1 MKSNDSVSY
10 WQSTSQAMSLS
21 TDLPRTVDVAVIGG
35 GLLGAAT
42 CYWLTRAGIHVA
54 LLERH
59 FPASGATGRNGGFV
73 RAGAAI
79 SYPDAIDQFGQETA
93 RAVMTLTSQ
102 SKALTRQVIEE
113 ERIACD
119 YREPGSLR
127 LALSEQQAEHL
138 QREVALLQADG
149 FSAQFLDR
157 EQTQALIKT
166 PLASDIAGGR
176 FLSEQG
182 LVHSA
187 RLVNGLLQAALRLGA
202 RAYHTNVRELVPEGS
217 TIQVQTTRGTI
228 SAGAVVVAVNA
239 WTGTLLPALSDVI
252 VPERE
257 QMLAYAPLP
266 PIFSTGVT
274 ADVVTGEYWQQT
286 PDGTL
291 LIGGCSSVAPHGDLG
306 VWETQPTAV
315 VQEAIE
321 RILPRL
327 FPSLPPLRVV
337 QRWAGT
343 LGCTT
348 DMHPIVD
355 RVPQLP
361 RAYFVGGFTGHGMPF
376 GMRFGQLLA
385 GAVISDTLPVELK
398 PYRLD
403 RPTLRQ
409 WSSF

>member
-1 MKSNDSVSY
+1 
-10 WQSTSQAMSLS
+10 
-21 TDLPRTVDVAVIGG
+21 
-35 GLLGAAT
+35 
-42 CYWLTRAGIHVA
+42 
-54 LLERH
+54 
-59 FPASGATGRNGGFV
+59 
-73 RAGAAI
+73 
-79 SYPDAIDQFGQETA
+79 
-93 RAVMTLTSQ
+93 MTLTSQ

-113 ERIACD
+113 EGIACD

-127 LALSEQQAEHL
+127 LALSQQQAEHL
-138 QREVALLQADG
+138 KHEVALLQADG
-149 FSAQFLDR
+149 FSAQFFDR

-166 PLASDIAGGR
+166 PLASDIPGGR
-176 FLSEQG
+176 FLPEQG

-202 RAYHTNVRELVPEGS
+202 RAYHTNVRELVPEAS
-217 TIQVQTTRGTI
+217 SIQVQTTRGII

-239 WTGTLLPALSDVI
+239 WTGTLLPALSDFI
-252 VPERE
+252 MPERE

-291 LIGGCSSVAPHGDLG
+291 LIGGCSSVAPRGDLG
-306 VWETQPTAV
+306 VWETQPTVV
-315 VQEAIE
+315 VQETIE
-321 RILPRL
+321 QVLPRL
-327 FPSLPPLRVV
+327 FPSLAPLRVV

-376 GMRFGQLLA
+376 GVRFGQLLA
-385 GAVISDTLPVELK
+385 EAVISDTLPVELK

-403 RPTLRQ
+403 RPTLKQ